1 MYRTMFI
8 RNWFKYYIVLI
19 CSKTKARQEAGTK
32 PVTEFLPQPATEFL
46 LMISRSNMEE
56 CQS

>member
-19 CSKTKARQEAGTK
+19 CSKPRPDKRLAQ